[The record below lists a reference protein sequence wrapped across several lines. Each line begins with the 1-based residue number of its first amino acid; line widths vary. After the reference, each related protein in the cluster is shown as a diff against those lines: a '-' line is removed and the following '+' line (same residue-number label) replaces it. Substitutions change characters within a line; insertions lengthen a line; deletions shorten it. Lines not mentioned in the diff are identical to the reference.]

1 MTPQVQSVYQ
11 GAVRAELSSECKEEA
26 KKTVPAEFTSIRHER
41 GILSMGRMSDPDSG
55 GSSFSMVLGDARH
68 LDNQYTVFGRV
79 LEGAPPP
86 AATSHLL
93 PRGRQDLSGGRRD
106 TWARGR
112 R

>member
-1 MTPQVQSVYQ
+1 MYQ
-11 GAVRAELSSECKEEA
+11 GAVRAKLSSECKEEA
-26 KKTVPAEFTSIRHER
+26 EKNVPAEFTSRRHER

-86 AATSHLL
+86 PPPRISGATWTLGSHW
-93 PRGRQDLSGGRRD
+93 RSS
-106 TWARGR
+106 
-112 R
+112 

>member
-1 MTPQVQSVYQ
+1 MYQ
-11 GAVRAELSSECKEEA
+11 GAVRAKLSSECKEEA
-26 KKTVPAEFTSIRHER
+26 EKNVPAEFTSIRHER

-79 LEGAPPP
+79 LEGAPP
-86 AATSHLL
+86 ASHIWCHVDARISLVA
-93 PRGRQDLSGGRRD
+93 GV
-106 TWARGR
+106 TRGR